1 MSLASLETVAFIP
14 TNDFAVARAFYEGKL
29 GLTLAAEDGHALVFE
44 VGPHR
49 QMLRIAKAP
58 GFTPLPFTQF
68 GWQVTD
74 IHATIAELAAK
85 GVEFLRFDFF
95 KQDGAGVWASPD
107 GAKVAWF
114 KDPDGNTLSLSYHP
128 R

>member
-1 MSLASLETVAFIP
+1 MSLASLEPIAFIP
-14 TNDFAVARAFYEGKL
+14 SVDFAAARAFYEGKL
-29 GLTLAAEDGHALVFE
+29 GLTVLSEDGHALVFA
-44 VGPHR
+44 VGPHH

-74 IHATIAELAAK
+74 IHATIAELTAK
-85 GVEFLRFDFF
+85 GVEFVRYGFF
-95 KQDGAGVWASPD
+95 QQDEQGVWTAPN

-128 R
+128 